1 MAKGRPRRKSL
12 RNVSNCDV
20 CERRGPQGAPRAR
33 PPCPCVRCR
42 CVSAVSQTRVQGAA
56 RGYPL
61 FLYGVAVGEF
71 TLFMILRECGLQLQ
85 CPVRELETWRV
96 AREGGIPRGGPSC

>member
-1 MAKGRPRRKSL
+1 MT
-12 RNVSNCDV
+12 
-20 CERRGPQGAPRAR
+20 
-33 PPCPCVRCR
+33 
-42 CVSAVSQTRVQGAA
+42 CVSAVARRVPRGPDPRARVFGRCERRLTQTRVQGAA